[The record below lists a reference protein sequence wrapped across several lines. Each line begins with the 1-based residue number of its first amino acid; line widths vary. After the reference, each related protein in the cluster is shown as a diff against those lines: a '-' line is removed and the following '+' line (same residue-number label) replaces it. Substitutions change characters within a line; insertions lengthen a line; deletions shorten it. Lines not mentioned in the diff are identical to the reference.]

1 MKLYLNVKAVNK
13 VYIKIVTDQWKIIFK
28 EQIMTFQDSLPY
40 EIQIEWMLYMKV
52 SKNLILKQYKKI

>member
-13 VYIKIVTDQWKIIFK
+13 VYIKIVTDQWKKIFK

-40 EIQIEWMLYMKV
+40 EIQIKWRLYMKV